1 MAAAPSTSLGRAA
14 GSQPVELAAAPAVL
28 PSSEIGSALWSA
40 GGISSPRRA
49 VVASSGEL
57 SRLRRSGQQQARWPA
72 RQQAGGR
79 TPSDPVGR
87 WHHAPLRA
95 SSGMRTWGASRS
107 TRCALSSF
115 LDRIPSY
122 LRPDPT
128 EFNMYASNLAS
139 GWATDVVGHC
149 GTGRG
154 RHVARWHGSFASW
167 APLFCRMLGS
177 LAGYDAWLPGRVW
190 RAPGVRIL
198 PWLRHCE

>member
-1 MAAAPSTSLGRAA
+1 M
-14 GSQPVELAAAPAVL
+14 
-28 PSSEIGSALWSA
+28 
-40 GGISSPRRA
+40 
-49 VVASSGEL
+49 ASSGEL

-79 TPSDPVGR
+79 TPSDPVGS

-95 SSGMRTWGASRS
+95 SSRS

-198 PWLRHCE
+198 P